1 MKPELSERL
10 FIEDLFSRSMEN
22 KNIAPEEL
30 GHVERLTGD
39 ASTRRYYRLFTLK
52 NSYVVCIDNPTET
65 GENTFVKTQEFLEKY
80 NIRVPKILDRIVNK
94 GYILEE
100 DLGDTTLLKY
110 LADISSREVELTVYK
125 KIVDMM
131 LELHLISKDDIENSD
146 KFKLA
151 FDQEKLDEEIKF
163 STSYF
168 LKKFLNIEDD
178 EVSLIVEEEFKK
190 ITSRLAEQKRVLTH
204 RDFHSRNVMVKD
216 GEFIL
221 IDFQDARMGIP
232 QYDLVSLLEDC
243 YYELSFDSREKLI
256 EYYYENLPAEIHGQE
271 NFENFKCLYRDMA
284 LQRVFKAIGSFSY
297 IYETRKDV
305 RYVKYIGFAME
316 KLKCILLQDNKY
328 EKLRKTLFGYYYE
341 S

>member
-1 MKPELSERL
+1 
-10 FIEDLFSRSMEN
+10 
-22 KNIAPEEL
+22 
-30 GHVERLTGD
+30 
-39 ASTRRYYRLFTLK
+39 
-52 NSYVVCIDNPTET
+52 
-65 GENTFVKTQEFLEKY
+65 
-80 NIRVPKILDRIVNK
+80 
-94 GYILEE
+94 
-100 DLGDTTLLKY
+100 
-110 LADISSREVELTVYK
+110 
-125 KIVDMM
+125 
-131 LELHLISKDDIENSD
+131 
-146 KFKLA
+146 
-151 FDQEKLDEEIKF
+151 
-163 STSYF
+163 
-168 LKKFLNIEDD
+168 
-178 EVSLIVEEEFKK
+178 
-190 ITSRLAEQKRVLTH
+190 
-204 RDFHSRNVMVKD
+204 MVKD